1 MGSATGQGDCTGKN
15 VHSGTFDNQFWVNG
29 TTGGHMLAYGF
40 VSGSTGNSLLSSN
53 PKMYMF
59 PFDSN
64 HRITG
69 TGSTSFLVNNTRGDE
84 CSPLT
89 EFYNGATD
97 RMFFGVGSTTVPNGF
112 TPDGFIESST
122 LTTTMSTPSCTNPP
136 TSSCV
141 TVPHALGGTSGII
154 VDNQLSNGGTN
165 IYFST
170 IAAGGV
176 NGQNCHVMGGA
187 TTPFSAVKLTQ
198 AGLQ

>member
-1 MGSATGQGDCTGKN
+1 
-15 VHSGTFDNQFWVNG
+15 
-29 TTGGHMLAYGF
+29 MLAYGF

-112 TPDGFIESST
+112 TPDGFTESST